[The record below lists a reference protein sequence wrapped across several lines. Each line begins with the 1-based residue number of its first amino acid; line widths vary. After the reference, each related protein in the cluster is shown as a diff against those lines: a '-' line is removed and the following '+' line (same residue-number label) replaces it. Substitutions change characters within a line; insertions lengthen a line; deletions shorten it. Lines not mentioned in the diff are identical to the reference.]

1 MEPKNRLMI
10 VIAVTVLILG
20 AILTSF
26 GRSVLSFDPPP
37 VVLPSDGPSQPGTS
51 SNSGSTPE
59 DDSYQRVAVTPDTVQ
74 NVIATLERSDS
85 YYRELI
91 IETYWGER
99 STVTQVNS
107 WTDDGWTHSRLVLP
121 SGVIRHDLVGDGTLY
136 YWYDGSS
143 RYLTTDVDQNAA
155 DLSQHIPT
163 YETVLAQDVHSISD
177 AGYDLRGDLPCVYVE
192 TKDQELDLLTRFW
205 VSVESGLLV
214 SAEQEQAGQLVY
226 RMTSY
231 GPAQYPCPSSASF
244 TLPDRTVLHSVG

>member
-10 VIAVTVLILG
+10 TIAVTILILG

-26 GRSVLSFDPPP
+26 GRMLLSFDPPP
-37 VVLPSDGPSQPGTS
+37 VVLPSENPGQANSSSDDHTPSGDEP
-51 SNSGSTPE
+51 
-59 DDSYQRVAVTPDTVQ
+59 YQRVAVTPETVQ
-74 NVIATLERSDS
+74 SVIATLERSNS
-85 YYRELI
+85 FYRELTV
-91 IETYWGER
+91 ETFWGDR
-99 STVTQVNS
+99 STVTQVSS

-121 SGVIRHDLVGDGTLY
+121 SGAIRHDLVGKDTLY

-143 RYLTTDVDQNAA
+143 RYLTAAADQNGA

-163 YETVLAQDVHSISD
+163 YETVLAQDIDSISD
-177 AGYDLRGDLPCVYVE
+177 AGYDLRGDLPCIYVE
-192 TKDQELDLLTRFW
+192 TEDQKLDLLTRFW

-214 SAEQEQAGQLVY
+214 SAEQEQEGQLVY